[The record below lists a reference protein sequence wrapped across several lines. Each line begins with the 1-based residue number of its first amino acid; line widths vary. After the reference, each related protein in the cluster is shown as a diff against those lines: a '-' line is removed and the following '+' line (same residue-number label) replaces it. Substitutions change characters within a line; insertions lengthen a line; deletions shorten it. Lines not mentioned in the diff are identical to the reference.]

1 MEPGRDLYALRCTL
15 ISTSDTV
22 KGCID
27 ILKKDKEVSAQVSR
41 LNININKLYSSFV
54 GTHLCCSE
62 DVETN
67 QIITP

>member
-41 LNININKLYSSFV
+41 LNRL
-54 GTHLCCSE
+54 
-62 DVETN
+62 
-67 QIITP
+67 